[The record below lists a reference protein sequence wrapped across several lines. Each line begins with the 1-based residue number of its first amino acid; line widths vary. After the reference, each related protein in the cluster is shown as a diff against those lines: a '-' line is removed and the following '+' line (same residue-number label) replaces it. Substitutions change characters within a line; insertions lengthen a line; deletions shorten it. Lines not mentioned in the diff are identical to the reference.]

1 MTAAAPLPITVRLER
16 AGDAASVRAVLA
28 GAFGRPDEADLV
40 DRLRANQELVLALVA
55 QLEDRGI
62 VGHIG
67 FSRLAVDTASRS
79 VPAAGLAPLAVA
91 ADVRRRGVGSAL
103 VRRGL
108 ALLAERGEQVVFV
121 LGDPAYYGRFGFDAA
136 AAARFMSPYRGP
148 HFMVLQLAQT
158 APLDG
163 TVRYPPAFA
172 ELG

>member
-1 MTAAAPLPITVRLER
+1 MTAAAPLPIIVRLEQ
-16 AGDAASVRAVLA
+16 AGDVAPVRAVLA

-55 QLEDRGI
+55 EVDNRGI

-103 VRRGL
+103 VRGGL
-108 ALLAERGEQVVFV
+108 ALLAKHGERVVFV
-121 LGDPAYYGRFGFDAA
+121 LGDPAYYGRFGFDASA
-136 AAARFMSPYRGP
+136 AAQFMSPYRGP

-163 TVRYPPAFA
+163 AVRYQRYQTS
-172 ELG
+172 